1 MRFSSVL
8 RVGLCAVC
16 LAVAFSAVACDDG
29 AIERIENRLDCREIC
44 DRYAD
49 CVGGEDDVEACRESC
64 RDKALENDDW
74 EAKVDRCSDCV
85 SGDDSCVEDAFKC
98 ADDCLGIVP

>member
-1 MRFSSVL
+1 MTKLL
-8 RVGLCAVC
+8 RTSLCA
-16 LAVAFSAVACDDG
+16 AFFAASVFCVGCDDG
-29 AIERIENRLDCREIC
+29 AIERIENRLDCRQIC

-74 EAKVDRCSDCV
+74 EAKVGRCSDCV
-85 SGDDSCVEDAFKC
+85 DNDNSCVEDAFKC
-98 ADDCLGIVP
+98 TADCAGIVP